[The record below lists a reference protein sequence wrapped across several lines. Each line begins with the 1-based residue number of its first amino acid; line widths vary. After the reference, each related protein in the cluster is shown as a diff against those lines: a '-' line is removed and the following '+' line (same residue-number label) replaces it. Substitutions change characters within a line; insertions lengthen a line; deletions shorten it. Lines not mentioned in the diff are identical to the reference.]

1 MLTIRTD
8 DVSGQPTRDLIA
20 LHVAGM
26 RANSPPGHCFP
37 LDLSGYTSP
46 DVTLWTAWDGD
57 AIAGMGALRD
67 LGDGTG
73 EIKSM
78 RTHPD
83 HRGKRVGAAI
93 LEHIIAE
100 ARARGYHRLSLE
112 TGSGPAFEAALAL
125 YARRGFRQGGAFGDY
140 VASHF
145 NQFFH
150 LDLTAA
156 A

>member
-8 DVSGQPTRDLIA
+8 DATGPATRALIA
-20 LHVAGM
+20 LHVDGM

-83 HRGKRVGAAI
+83 HRGKGVGAAI
-93 LEHIIAE
+93 LETIIAE
-100 ARARGYHRLSLE
+100 ARGRGYRRVSLE
-112 TGSGPAFEAALAL
+112 TGSGPAFDPALRL
-125 YARRGFRQGGAFGDY
+125 YARRGFAPGPSFGDY
-140 VASHF
+140 VASDF
-145 NQFFH
+145 NQFRH
-150 LDLTAA
+150 LDLP
-156 A
+156 

>member
-1 MLTIRTD
+1 MLTIRRD
-8 DVSGQPTRDLIA
+8 DVTGQATRDLIA

-26 RANSPPGHCFP
+26 HANSPPGHCFP

-46 DVTLWTAWDGD
+46 DVTLWTAWAGD

-67 LGDGTG
+67 LGDGSG

-83 HRGKRVGAAI
+83 HLGKRVGAAI
-93 LEHIIAE
+93 LETIITE
-100 ARARGYHRLSLE
+100 ARARGYWRLSLE
-112 TGSGPAFEAALAL
+112 TGSGPAFEAALSL
-125 YARRGFRQGGAFGDY
+125 YRKRGFLRGGAFSDY
-140 VASHF
+140 VASDF

-150 LDLTAA
+150 LELT
-156 A
+156 